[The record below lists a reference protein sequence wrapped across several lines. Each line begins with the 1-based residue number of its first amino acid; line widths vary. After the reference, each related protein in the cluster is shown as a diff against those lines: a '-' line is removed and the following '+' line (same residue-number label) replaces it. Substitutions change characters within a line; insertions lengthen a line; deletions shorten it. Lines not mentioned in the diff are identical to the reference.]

1 MKYFPV
7 PHGTD
12 EWFKCRLG
20 IPTASCFDKIVTPG
34 GKISEAK
41 GGELYLG
48 TEIPRFSQTAESYA
62 HLLLAEIIT
71 NSGLD
76 NFPKSYWM
84 ERGALME
91 QEASQLYE
99 FETGYTLDRG
109 GFMTDDLFRWG
120 ASPDRRILDQE
131 GNVIGALEIK
141 CPAPWTH
148 VENLLKKE
156 IDREYIPQVQG
167 QMFCG
172 DLQFVDWF
180 SYYPGM
186 PPSLIRTKRDDAFIK
201 VLEEGLTRFD
211 AMMTIKK
218 QQLVEIGALEKMPEK
233 VMPEYRDG
241 LAELLGGGDFETTIS
256 AG

>member
-7 PHGTD
+7 PTEPTSGSR
-12 EWFKCRLG
+12 CRLG

-76 NFPKSYWM
+76 NFLKSYWM
-84 ERGALME
+84 EQGALME

-201 VLEEGLTRFD
+201 VLEEG
-211 AMMTIKK
+211 
-218 QQLVEIGALEKMPEK
+218 
-233 VMPEYRDG
+233 
-241 LAELLGGGDFETTIS
+241 
-256 AG
+256 

>member
-7 PHGTD
+7 SHGSD
-12 EWFKCRLG
+12 EWFQCRVG
-20 IPTASCFDKIVTPG
+20 IPTASCFDKIITPN
-34 GKISEAK
+34 GKISQAK
-41 GGELYLG
+41 AGEFYSG
-48 TEIPRFSQTAESYA
+48 SDIPKFSQTAESYA

-71 NSGLD
+71 NQAWSK
-76 NFPKSYWM
+76 FPPSYWM

-91 QEASQLYE
+91 QEAAQLYE
-99 FETGYTLDRG
+99 FETGYILDRG
-109 GFMTDDLFRWG
+109 GFMTDDLCRWG
-120 ASPDRRILDQE
+120 ASPDRRILDAD

-156 IDREYIPQVQG
+156 IDKDYIPQVQG

-186 PPSLIRTKRDDAFIK
+186 PPSLITTKRDEYFIES
-201 VLEEGLTRFD
+201 LEEGLLRFD
-211 AMMTIKK
+211 AMLTIKK
-218 QQLVEIGALEKMPEK
+218 QQLVEIGALDKMPVK
-233 VMPEYRDG
+233 VMPDLFDG
-241 LAELLGGGDFETTIS
+241 IEALLEGEFETTIM